1 MGTHTALLRRSNLKR
16 TEIDPNGLPGEG
28 LFCEN
33 WSQNRTLFAAGVV
46 VNVTVRTE
54 GDKTWKPFLP
64 AFRLLPVI
72 EMMEAWRKE
81 RKSFAEIA
89 SGLNAEGVPMN
100 PHQCHLSDAS
110 SVEESYS

>member
-1 MGTHTALLRRSNLKR
+1 VNLTLGNDQPTGTRASRLHIRRADQR
-16 TEIDPNGLPGEG
+16 CEG
-28 LFCEN
+28 
-33 WSQNRTLFAAGVV
+33 R
-46 VNVTVRTE
+46 R
-54 GDKTWKPFLP
+54 PFRSTP
-64 AFRLLPVI
+64 QEKSVI